1 MSITIVSALPS
12 PASSAAADNSANAED
27 SASSQGFAS
36 LLLGQL
42 FPGSSN
48 TALVQS
54 SDSSEPVAGNDNTA
68 EGTPL
73 DDPMAL
79 LATLSQIPV
88 EQRNDPSTA
97 RLLPPGSVANTGE
110 PALAPTT
117 FLSDNVAQD
126 SVDEVS
132 VPRLRHLDSMADT
145 DKPILAPT
153 VSSTGHVVQESET
166 GLLTGK
172 SNPTPINN
180 PSPLTA
186 NGEAAKFAVIP
197 GSGQIETAFSKQ
209 SLDPGLAANEPT
221 ASVAGLSSNPQH
233 TQAVRETSLNVPTP
247 LRDQNW
253 SHDFSQKIVWLA
265 SSHKQSAELTLNP
278 PHMGAIEISLQVD
291 NDKATASFASANAS
305 VREAIETALPRLR
318 EMLSGVGIELGQANV
333 SAESSR
339 QASGQENGSSN
350 ANRARSDNAILP
362 DDSHAAL
369 GAGAIVTGRGVGLVD
384 TFA

>member
-12 PASSAAADNSANAED
+12 PASSTAAGNSTNAED

-36 LLLGQL
+36 LLLRQL
-42 FPGSSN
+42 FPGSPN

-54 SDSSEPVAGNDNTA
+54 SDSSEPAVGDDNTA

-145 DKPILAPT
+145 DKPTLAPT

-172 SNPTPINN
+172 SN

-233 TQAVRETSLNVPTP
+233 TQAVRETSLTVPTP

-350 ANRARSDNAILP
+350 ANRARSDNVILP